1 VLISKYLKSLEK
13 FATEQETEQEE
24 APASPA
30 PSKSRQPKAHHEPP
44 DIGTV
49 ISGLGLEECKLV
61 LAAMERNF
69 ESEARAL
76 RRRFA
81 KKREPV
87 IDAIHIK
94 MQMQGL

>member
-1 VLISKYLKSLEK
+1 LE
-13 FATEQETEQEE
+13 ADSPPI
-24 APASPA
+24 PALPK
-30 PSKSRQPKAHHEPP
+30 PKQPKAHHEPP

-49 ISGLGLEECKLV
+49 ISGLGAEECKLV

-69 ESEARAL
+69 ESETRAL

-87 IDAIHIK
+87 VDALSIR
-94 MQMQGL
+94 MAGGV